1 MVCVIT
7 SFYLRDGREQAFL
20 ADFCKKLKFVE
31 YVQKITAPADISC
44 PTRGGLAYVFRI
56 LCRAGALSE
65 RRGLLFQLGDEG
77 GELFGAFLLGLDHV
91 LRGLGQE
98 AGVLE
103 LVVELI

>member
-1 MVCVIT
+1 MCHH
-7 SFYLRDGREQAFL
+7 LFL
-20 ADFCKKLKFVE
+20 SKRRTRAG
-31 YVQKITAPADISC
+31 ISC
-44 PTRGGLAYVFRI
+44 RFLQKNSDLSNMYKKSPPRRTSAVRPGAVLLMFSGYCAG
-56 LCRAGALSE
+56 AGALSE